1 METVT
6 VSTSQLLELA
16 SELAHERARDILY
29 ADETI
34 ISDEEMYCEDES
46 GTIIYTDV
54 MQEEFNDAYDYYLT
68 FIQSYLK

>member
-1 METVT
+1 MITITVT
-6 VSTSQLLELA
+6 ESMMLELA

-34 ISDEEMYCEDES
+34 ICDEEMYCEDES

-54 MQEEFNDAYDYYLT
+54 MQEEFNDCYDYYLT

>member
-1 METVT
+1 MKTITVT
-6 VSTSQLLELA
+6 ESQILELA
-16 SELAHERARDILY
+16 SELAHERARDVLFN
-29 ADETI
+29 DETI

-46 GTIIYTDV
+46 GTIVYTDI